1 MNTHKKLLNMGFIKC
16 YPHVKYRNSYDEP
29 CKMVPDV
36 YTNEIKVIDGK
47 RTMVKTKKLHNKW
60 KIFYKMIFTE
70 GVNIW
75 IETNKG
81 QIKKILLEGIIA
93 KDGVEMIYEYNK
105 IDSILL
111 ESKKDIIK
119 LFPKAIQRD
128 FIINDLFR

>member
-1 MNTHKKLLNMGFIKC
+1 
-16 YPHVKYRNSYDEP
+16 
-29 CKMVPDV
+29 
-36 YTNEIKVIDGK
+36 
-47 RTMVKTKKLHNKW
+47 
-60 KIFYKMIFTE
+60 MIFTE